1 MNLYKD
7 QKDNSILIVNRQI
20 KNKIK
25 DIPRLLSI
33 KKKIKNKTKD
43 IPTLSFIKKK
53 KNIKLNAKKCKIRII
68 N

>member
-1 MNLYKD
+1 MNLYKN

-20 KNKIK
+20 KNK
-25 DIPRLLSI
+25 
-33 KKKIKNKTKD
+33 TKD
-43 IPTLSFIKKK
+43 IPTLWSIKKK